1 MVFRMKN
8 IWGLFRPFN
17 AQIQCSSH
25 FSTLLCVMITHAV
38 WFQWWRMPE
47 IWRKE
52 SWFSPDESR
61 WKPEPNTV
69 YTYINSDK
77 LYELSCITI
86 FSRIKIRLSDISDIL
101 ALIKEQNK
109 EGNTIHFLQSP
120 RNILQ
125 YNGLEFEADHAKKKK
140 RKSPYTLLTK
150 VYIYVSKA

>member
-1 MVFRMKN
+1 MLQPLFNFTLCYDHPCSVVSVMKN
-8 IWGLFRPFN
+8 ARNMKKG
-17 AQIQCSSH
+17 
-25 FSTLLCVMITHAV
+25 VMV
-38 WFQWWRMPE
+38 
-47 IWRKE
+47 
-52 SWFSPDESR
+52 PDESR

-86 FSRIKIRLSDISDIL
+86 FSRIKIRLSDISDIF

-125 YNGLEFEADHAKKKK
+125 YNGLEFCWLWGRPCKEEKEKKSIYPAD
-140 RKSPYTLLTK
+140 
-150 VYIYVSKA
+150 